1 MSRRWATAIIRPVS
15 EALIRPIRAADDA
28 AVAFIIREV
37 MATFGASGP
46 GYSSSDPEVDAMSA
60 AYDGARAAYFV
71 LEDGGQVLGC
81 GGIAPLAGADPDVC
95 ELRKMYLLPAA
106 RGRGLGK
113 RMLTRCLEAAR
124 GRGYRRCYL
133 ETLAGMDAAQ
143 KLYLQAG
150 FRKLCGPLG
159 SSGHSGCDRHYLLEL

>member
-1 MSRRWATAIIRPVS
+1 MSEP
-15 EALIRPIRAADDA
+15 LIRPIRPADDA
-28 AVAFIIREV
+28 AVAAIIREV
-37 MATFGASGP
+37 MSTFGASGP

-71 LEDGGQVLGC
+71 LENEGRVIGC
-81 GGIAPLAGADPDVC
+81 GGIAPLPDSDPDVC
-95 ELRKMYLLPAA
+95 ELRKMYLLPVA

-113 RMLTRCLEAAR
+113 QMLTRCLEAAR
-124 GRGYRRCYL
+124 SRGYRRCYL

-143 KLYLQAG
+143 QLYQQAG

-159 SSGHSGCDRHYLLEL
+159 SSGHSGCDRHYLLDL